1 VDEMSFIR
9 WPVIIFF
16 SLVLTGGVSSRAEI
30 KPDIKSKVTP
40 QDLYC
45 ESKNEQAMQFYT
57 GAVVLAE
64 QGHIEKAKDL
74 YLKAIELDS
83 VFCDAMD
90 NLGQLFRSE
99 GNLEKAIHWYKKSL
113 KIFPENPVAL
123 QNLAVA
129 YRLQGKT
136 KEAIAEYQLL
146 NKVDPENPE
155 GYYGLG
161 TVYFDLKQYSNAVTQ
176 FQKAEKLYSK
186 KSSPLVTDTRY
197 YLGISY
203 FFLEDWAKAKD
214 YFEQIYTEF
223 KDNPDINLLLGA
235 CCLYIKPKNRELA
248 RKYLGR
254 AEELGME
261 IPEDMLREL
270 DR

>member
-1 VDEMSFIR
+1 MGSTR
-9 WPVIIFF
+9 WLIIIFL
-16 SLVLTGGVSSRAEI
+16 SLVLIGGASSRAEI

-45 ESKNEQAMQFYT
+45 GSKNEQAMQFYT

-83 VFCDAMD
+83 AFCDAMD
-90 NLGQLFRSE
+90 NLGQLLRSQ
-99 GNLEKAIHWYKKSL
+99 GNLEKAIYWYKKSL
-113 KIFPENPVAL
+113 KILPENPVAL
-123 QNLAVA
+123 QNLALA
-129 YRLQGKT
+129 YRLQGKM

-146 NKVDPENPE
+146 IKVDPKNPE

-161 TVYFDLKQYSNAVTQ
+161 TIYLDLKQYSNAVTQ
-176 FQKAEKLYSK
+176 LKKAEKLYSK
-186 KSSPLVTDTRY
+186 KSSPLVTDARY

-203 FFLEDWAKAKD
+203 FFLEDWTKAKG
-214 YFEQIYTEF
+214 YFEQIYIEF
-223 KDNPDINLLLGA
+223 VDDPAINLLLGA
-235 CCLYIKPKNRELA
+235 CYLYIKPKNRELA
-248 RKYLGR
+248 RRYLNR
-254 AEELGME
+254 AKELGME
-261 IPEDMLREL
+261 IPDDILREL